1 MSIRRAVVLLAT
13 LLGAGPALAG
23 PGIPIGHD
31 DTIYTEDLL
40 LASAPKK
47 VEVVITARGPEP
59 RDILIDRAEKLT
71 LLVHRE
77 SERACRFGLAVSG
90 YGPARPVGSDRPAEI
105 TILAYG
111 KGAVHLSC
119 PAEDEAEDLG
129 G

>member
-1 MSIRRAVVLLAT
+1 MSVRRTVVLLAT

-40 LASAPKK
+40 LASPPTK
-47 VEVVITARGPEP
+47 VEIVITDRGPEP
-59 RDILIDRAEKLT
+59 RDILIDRAEKLV

-90 YGPARPVGSDRPAEI
+90 YGPAKPIGSSQPAEI
-105 TILAYG
+105 TILTYG